1 MFYLKIFMA
10 QLDWRW
16 TLVTQ
21 EANIYMGSVDR
32 ITPIEDFGGIVG
44 YTRMIRHGKYTR
56 TWRRS
61 V

>member
-1 MFYLKIFMA
+1 MFYLKILMA

-16 TLVTQ
+16 TLTAQ
-21 EANIYMGSVDR
+21 ERNIYEGSVDR

-44 YTRMIRHGKYTR
+44 YTKMIRHGKYTR

>member
-1 MFYLKIFMA
+1 MA

-56 TWRRS
+56 TWKRS